1 MQAAS
6 CGSASELY
14 RQSGAS
20 KALLCS
26 DLAILRHNIRLSLLH
41 CVRQH
46 FDVVSCCFQDFAA
59 CRVAMCT
66 MWRPKISTPCRHWLA
81 VLPANSWLV
90 IRTRW
95 LCSLP
100 PNCGLPHA
108 SQGPL
113 IHTACRPHR
122 GREVP
127 PAGRGQS
134 AAGGQALTRAPRAAA
149 HSCSG
154 SRWSPGIAMTA
165 CVSGGMI
172 ADLLS
177 FRKTPL
183 HILRTT
189 LSTPTFR
196 TRTAWQGISCD
207 IFPNHTQ
214 QKDPA

>member
-59 CRVAMCT
+59 WRVAMCT

-154 SRWSPGIAMTA
+154 SRWSPGNRNDSVRKWGYDCGFIA
-165 CVSGGMI
+165 VSQDSS
-172 ADLLS
+172 AHPENDVVN
-177 FRKTPL
+177 P
-183 HILRTT
+183 H
-189 LSTPTFR
+189 
-196 TRTAWQGISCD
+196 
-207 IFPNHTQ
+207 FPN
-214 QKDPA
+214 KDCVAGHQL